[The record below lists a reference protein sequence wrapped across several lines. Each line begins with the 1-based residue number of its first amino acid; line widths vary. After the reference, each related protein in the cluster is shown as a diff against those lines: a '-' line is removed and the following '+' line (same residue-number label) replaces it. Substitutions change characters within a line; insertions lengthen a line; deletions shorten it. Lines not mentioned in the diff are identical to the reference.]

1 MKKALIGIGMIIL
14 GFLILLE
21 GLYEIF
27 ANVIILT
34 LYLIPN
40 INKLFIY
47 CFSIPYSI
55 YTIYCVFLCMRYRKI
70 VIKERKYKIISII
83 YLVTTLIQSFANIL
97 NGGLISYQIPHN
109 ILSILFYLMVI
120 YMIKHK
126 DLFEK
131 KEST

>member
-55 YTIYCVFLCMRYRKI
+55 YTIYCAFLCMRYRKI